1 MVGLPVSTW
10 IAAALIFLAVALGT
24 VSLSLIFEFLQERKR
39 KRRALSELRSLSRE
53 GFEGAGAGGTLLR
66 GMAGVEASWAAHL
79 AARVP
84 HLRDVQLMLDQGGIT
99 WSIETYLLL
108 AVGYSIGLGLVSLTL
123 TSRWE
128 IALALA
134 VLGAA
139 LPYLYAKRKRKRRL
153 LKFEEQLPESID
165 LLGRAIRAGHPLSSG
180 LDMVAHESADP
191 IATEFRRTFEEQRF
205 GLPLDDSLLGMA
217 DRVPIVDVRI
227 LVTAIMI
234 QRNVGGNLAEILDN
248 LSYTIRERFKIR
260 RQLKVY
266 TAQGRMAGYVLA
278 VLPIAVGVIIFFL
291 NPDYMLTLFRDPIGK
306 LALIT
311 ASVLQTLGY
320 YWIRRIVDIEI

>member
-1 MVGLPVSTW
+1 
-10 IAAALIFLAVALGT
+10 
-24 VSLSLIFEFLQERKR
+24 
-39 KRRALSELRSLSRE
+39 
-53 GFEGAGAGGTLLR
+53 
-66 GMAGVEASWAAHL
+66 
-79 AARVP
+79 
-84 HLRDVQLMLDQGGIT
+84 
-99 WSIETYLLL
+99 
-108 AVGYSIGLGLVSLTL
+108 
-123 TSRWE
+123 
-128 IALALA
+128 
-134 VLGAA
+134 
-139 LPYLYAKRKRKRRL
+139 
-153 LKFEEQLPESID
+153 
-165 LLGRAIRAGHPLSSG
+165 
-180 LDMVAHESADP
+180 MVAHESADP

-306 LALIT
+306 FALVT

-320 YWIRRIVDIEI
+320 YWIRRIVDVEI